1 MNSKHGRQWIRRPPA
16 LALGVI
22 TGYLLLQLR
31 PGDQL
36 VHPLQKEFAAS
47 LSLFVLVLG
56 FGEGDLIHGS
66 TEPYA
71 VDDVRIIA
79 EGRDFFRASIVS
91 FLLST
96 SNGDS
101 YKILESA
108 LSGVLGALLGG
119 IITAVSII
127 FGLLTTRSEKFQ
139 IFASNNEKF
148 SSFIKG
154 LKQDAYILLG
164 CTFLAIFLPYLR
176 NIDIVFLQYPTWQ
189 FMPSKNMLFTTAE
202 IMIVILSFVVIAEI
216 ISVLF
221 KVFEIALIKEDEKK
235 V

>member
-1 MNSKHGRQWIRRPPA
+1 MRYVVGF
-16 LALGVI
+16 
-22 TGYLLLQLR
+22 LLI
-31 PGDQL
+31 
-36 VHPLQKEFAAS
+36 F
-47 LSLFVLVLG
+47 
-56 FGEGDLIHGS
+56 
-66 TEPYA
+66 
-71 VDDVRIIA
+71 
-79 EGRDFFRASIVS
+79 IVS